1 MSNSSALAFAL
12 AAKAVTKLTCPVF
25 SPVEKSERVLYNR
38 CIDEMPKY
46 SKKQR
51 MVKTWDYYRNGER

>member
-1 MSNSSALAFAL
+1 MLKVTM
-12 AAKAVTKLTCPVF
+12 AKPAF
-25 SPVEKSERVLYNR
+25 SPVEKSEGVLYNR

-46 SKKQR
+46 SKNQR